1 MDETSAAVQL
11 FEMKSI
17 LRKKI
22 AEYLHTAETV
32 KQPQSRRWYRFLASE
47 MEAVL
52 SAHVDFVCK
61 HPSITGAD
69 AVQALKNVFKEK

>member
-11 FEMKSI
+11 FEMKAI
-17 LRKKI
+17 IRKKI
-22 AEYLHTAETV
+22 SEYLHTAETV
-32 KQPQSRRWYRFLASE
+32 KQPQSKRWYRFLASE

-52 SAHVDFVCK
+52 SAHVDFVHR

-69 AVQALKNVFKEK
+69 AVQALKKVFNKG